1 MIELA
6 PNHKIGLSVANPILL
21 AAGSIGYG
29 EAVYPGL
36 NLAKLGAVTVGPVML
51 HSRAGAPLPRFQ
63 AVDGG
68 FVLDTGLQNRGLEAT
83 LRNFSR
89 HWSRVGCPVV
99 VQVAESNPRALPRIV
114 QQLEMVDG
122 VAGIELLLPEDADR
136 RTIKPL
142 LRAII
147 ESCDLPLWVKLPLE
161 RAAELAPL
169 CVQQEAVGLV
179 IGGAVGDITGN
190 EPVDSDS
197 VARDPV
203 RKGSLYGPIVFPR
216 MLNAL
221 QQVAQLRLDCALIA
235 CGGIYTADHVKQ
247 ALAAGA
253 LAVQIDSAIWVEPGL
268 PQRLLEQVNHVS

>member
-29 EAVYPGL
+29 EAVHPGL

-83 LRNFSR
+83 LRNFAR

-99 VQVAESNPRALPRIV
+99 VQVAESNPRALPRIM
-114 QQLEMVDG
+114 QQLELVDG
-122 VAGIELLLPEDADR
+122 VAGIELLLPEDAER

-147 ESCDLPLWVKLPLE
+147 ESCDLPLWVKLPLA

-179 IGGAVGDITGN
+179 IGGAVGDITVN
-190 EPVDSDS
+190 EPVDSETVPSDL
-197 VARDPV
+197 V
-203 RKGSLYGPIVFPR
+203 RKGSLYGPVVFPR

-253 LAVQIDSAIWVEPGL
+253 QAVQIDSAIWVEPGF